1 VSNWNSFLKRRRI
14 KGIVPSVSPTQAHF
28 CLWCQWI
35 VGERRGLRSQ
45 WGTNGHHLGWR
56 AHPFLESLG
65 AGSGSISH
73 RSRRRRN
80 GLLHFFAIG
89 SRFRCR
95 VRKCQKLKIWHKS
108 KTHWHYLGTG
118 QKRVEFRSTWLLGS
132 SFLWNIWP
140 EWLSVVKYWPH
151 QKSTNYFFQLRWKL
165 TWNIRIGF
173 KTKLLISARCVL
185 SVWSYN
191 EGLKI
196 YMKIGKKNGKWL
208 VKGIKPFK

>member
-1 VSNWNSFLKRRRI
+1 MDRGWEAWLTLAMGDKRPPSRMT
-14 KGIVPSVSPTQAHF
+14 GSSVSGIS
-28 CLWCQWI
+28 WSRKWI
-35 VGERRGLRSQ
+35 HQ
-45 WGTNGHHLGWR
+45 
-56 AHPFLESLG
+56 PSLK
-65 AGSGSISH
+65 ATKKWSAALSRHRVAFSPSGKKMSKKKI
-73 RSRRRRN
+73 
-80 GLLHFFAIG
+80 
-89 SRFRCR
+89 
-95 VRKCQKLKIWHKS
+95 LKKI
-108 KTHWHYLGTG
+108 THWHYLGTG